1 MLWEELSSKEFEVQL
16 EKCDRVCILPIG
28 AIEKHGDHLPLGTD
42 MIAVTSIA
50 KAAAEI
56 APAIVFPYYF
66 FGQIAEAKQFKGTI
80 SASHRLLMDA
90 LLEMCDEIHR
100 NGFNKIIIL
109 NGHGGNNNFLQFFAQ
124 MFPGINRPYAVY
136 TCFAGSKNEEQ
147 MAAIIKKT
155 GVEEMGYHAGFGETA
170 LMAYLRPDLVNLG
183 KAVVA
188 ESVDLG
194 RLDNITK
201 LNVYTGFNWYA
212 SFPNHFA
219 GDPSKATEE
228 AGEFIFKMI
237 VNNVAEVINEV
248 KKDNVSLSLIEE
260 FNSLAL

>member
-1 MLWEELSSKEFEVQL
+1 MLWEELSSKEFEIQL

-56 APAIVFPYYF
+56 APAVVFPYYF
-66 FGQIAEAKQFKGTI
+66 FGQIAEARHFKGTL

-100 NGFNKIIIL
+100 NGFSKIIIL
-109 NGHGGNNNFLQFFAQ
+109 NGHGGNNHFLQFFAQ

-147 MAAIIKKT
+147 LAAIIAKT
-155 GVEEMGYHAGFGETA
+155 GVEEMGYHAGFAETA
-170 LMAYLRPDLVNLG
+170 LMSYLRPDLVHLD
-183 KAVVA
+183 KAVIS

-194 RLDNITK
+194 RLDSIAEF
-201 LNVYTGFNWYA
+201 NVFTGFNWYA

-219 GDPSKATEE
+219 GDPSKATKDF
-228 AGEFIFKMI
+228 GKFIFDMV
-237 VNNVAEVINEV
+237 VNNVADVINEV
-248 KKDNVSLSLIEE
+248 KKDSVSLHLIKE
-260 FNSLAL
+260 FNDLT